1 MAKKKQLSELDELV
15 YHRQELYKTLDNE
28 KDDYD
33 KKRKIIDEIN
43 RDIIKLS
50 RLKAAEMAEEVDEKT
65 KKIIKKRE
73 AITQELKDIKAKNIV
88 VKETITDSQTEKLIV
103 ILLSHRKYDTIE
115 KVVKVLKNHTDEQP
129 EALQIT
135 VERFIK
141 KVIAQKAIKYN
152 KYEWNDVKYLLTMEV
167 TKNEK

>member
-50 RLKAAEMAEEVDEKT
+50 RFKAAEMAEEVDEKT

>member
-1 MAKKKQLSELDELV
+1 
-15 YHRQELYKTLDNE
+15 
-28 KDDYD
+28 
-33 KKRKIIDEIN
+33 
-43 RDIIKLS
+43 
-50 RLKAAEMAEEVDEKT
+50 
-65 KKIIKKRE
+65 
-73 AITQELKDIKAKNIV
+73 V

-141 KVIAQKAIKYN
+141 KVIEQKAKKYN
-152 KYEWNDVKYLLTMEV
+152 KYEWNDVKYLLTMAV
-167 TKNEK
+167 TKNE

>member
-1 MAKKKQLSELDELV
+1 MAKKKQLSELDDLV
-15 YHRQELYKTLDNE
+15 HHRQELYKTLDNE

-33 KKRKIIDEIN
+33 EKRKIIDEIN

-50 RLKAAEMAEEVDEKT
+50 RFKAAEMAEEVDEKT

-141 KVIAQKAIKYN
+141 KVIEQKAKKYN
-152 KYEWNDVKYLLTMEV
+152 KYEWNDVKYLLTMAV
-167 TKNEK
+167 TKNE